1 MIAVGN
7 SIFNSLHKEML
18 YTHANNKELP
28 ELLEIL
34 IKKMSY
40 TNCRQHFTISFIS
53 YHYVM
58 C

>member
-34 IKKMSY
+34 IKKKWVIQIVGN
-40 TNCRQHFTISFIS
+40 TLQ
-53 YHYVM
+53 
-58 C
+58 